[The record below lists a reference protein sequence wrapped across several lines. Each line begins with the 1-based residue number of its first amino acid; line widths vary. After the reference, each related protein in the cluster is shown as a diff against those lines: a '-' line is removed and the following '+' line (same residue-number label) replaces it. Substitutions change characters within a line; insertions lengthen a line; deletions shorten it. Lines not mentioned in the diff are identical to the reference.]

1 VPDELRRQALTHA
14 SWVEHRHDAY
24 DRLAFLGDSVL
35 GLAVSSDLFPRFPD
49 AGAGRLTKL
58 RAQAVSRQA
67 CAEVARDLQLP
78 DLLRATA
85 GEGGRS
91 AEELVGSDRV
101 LASVCE
107 SVIGAVYLEH
117 GYVPTAAAVVAAF
130 ATQVDEALESP
141 DDFKSLL
148 QERLARRGDVVE
160 YVIAREEGPPHD
172 RLFESVAQVEGEEI
186 GRGAGKSKKS
196 AEQSAALAALR
207 AMDED

>member
-1 VPDELRRQALTHA
+1 VPEELRKQALTHA
-14 SWVEHRHDAY
+14 SWVEKRHDAY

-35 GLAVSSDLFPRFPD
+35 GLAVSSDLFPRFPQ

-58 RAQAVSRQA
+58 RAQAVSRQG
-67 CAEVARDLQLP
+67 CAEVARELGVP
-78 DLLRATA
+78 EKLRAEA

-91 AEELVGSDRV
+91 ADELVNSDRV

-117 GYVPTAAAVVAAF
+117 GYEKTAPAVVAAF
-130 ATQVDEALESP
+130 RQQVEEALESP

-160 YVIAREEGPPHD
+160 YVIVTEDGPPHD
-172 RLFESVAQVEGEEI
+172 RSFESVAQVEGEEI
-186 GRGAGKSKKS
+186 GRGAGKSKKA
-196 AEQSAALAALR
+196 AEQSAALAALKV
-207 AMDED
+207 MDED